1 MGNVNAINYIILIY
15 ITELRLCPYFLV
27 LFTVA
32 KNSVLHF
39 AELHLTFLKS
49 LFSTKV
55 SENDFQTIQ
64 LWHKDVTSDYSQQ

>member
-15 ITELRLCPYFLV
+15 ITEFRLCPYFFV
-27 LFTVA
+27 LITVV

-39 AELHLTFLKS
+39 AELHLKIVKS

-55 SENDFQTIQ
+55 SENYFQTIQ
-64 LWHKDVTSDYSQQ
+64 LWHKDVTSDYLQQ